1 MARLRPIPNVAS
13 PKTAARRF
21 FKDWKKIEM
30 ERNKPR
36 ILIIGA
42 QHGDERL
49 GPQLYRFLKKDPRR
63 YASVDYLCG
72 NPKAY
77 RQGVRFIESDLNRSF
92 VPNPKTYEQKRAQK
106 ILTII
111 AAGKYDYVLDI
122 HTAREEVG
130 RLFIATRLDDTM
142 ERIIAASRIERV
154 AIMPPKIANCSLIGN
169 VPNAISVEYERQL
182 AGKRQTLR
190 ELKELIDNLLYSQT
204 ARPREIFYVEGAIP
218 LTSEVNKRAK
228 NFELCEEKFYPVI
241 FGPGNTAYTEHK
253 GFAARKKELQ
263 II

>member
-1 MARLRPIPNVAS
+1 MKA
-13 PKTAARRF
+13 
-21 FKDWKKIEM
+21 
-30 ERNKPR
+30 NKPR

-77 RQGVRFIESDLNRSF
+77 RRNIRFIESDLNRSF
-92 VPNPKTYEQKRAQK
+92 VPNPKTYEERRAQK
-106 ILTII
+106 ILQII
-111 AAGKYDYVLDI
+111 ERGKYDYVLDV

-130 RLFIATRLDDTM
+130 CLFIATRLDDTM
-142 ERIIAASRIERV
+142 ERIIAASCIERV
-154 AIMPPKIANCSLIGN
+154 AIMPPKIANCALIGN
-169 VPNAISVEYERQL
+169 VPNAISIEYERQL
-182 AGKRQTLR
+182 AGRRQTLR
-190 ELKELIDNLLYSQT
+190 DLKELIDNLLHSQT
-204 ARPREIFYVEGAIP
+204 ARQREIFYVDSAIP
-218 LTSEVNKRAK
+218 LGSQVSKQAK